1 MEKSRY
7 NQINASDNKINLQIF
22 QEVVNTDS
30 RIGINID
37 VTITRFIL
45 EDIYILRLILS
56 WDIEYL
62 YKDRFYGR

>member
-1 MEKSRY
+1 MLNY
-7 NQINASDNKINLQIF
+7 ISDIF

-45 EDIYILRLILS
+45 EDIYILRLIFS

>member
-1 MEKSRY
+1 VLNY
-7 NQINASDNKINLQIF
+7 ISDIF

-45 EDIYILRLILS
+45 EDIYILRLIFS